1 MVLSVIALH
10 SCTDNTLYT
19 DSPCEAII
27 TGSTY
32 KTALTEE
39 PAGNRFTSLEVGNQI
54 LLNAFGSLEVNNEVL
69 TYSGTRWSGSKELYW
84 SDGASEAEVIALFP
98 VYADLAYT
106 EKNLYEDHS
115 LRDVLYIHESYSFKE
130 AINFQFKHLF
140 SLLTLHLSEELQE
153 RFEGIEVSSSSVVSQ
168 ILPESAEVVLDNS
181 RSHSTSISDPSLSGD
196 YSFIVPP
203 AENSSIAVTVRTGG
217 KQYTTQLQPCSYGS
231 NEEYKYNLKTSEKM
245 PGILTAE
252 DWIAFSKLINSS
264 ALTEYKGK
272 MLKDFGET
280 VGGVTTYRLLGDI
293 DFAGVDCAELEQI
306 GYAKTDSYFSDIFDG
321 RGYTLS
327 NMQLKPYWGTTGV
340 FGAISTNGIIKNLHV
355 KSCNVNIT
363 KQSDSTQKGTSILV
377 GNNKGMVT
385 NCSVEDCQIT
395 VKEATDKKHSA
406 YTGGL
411 AGTSTGQIIN
421 CYVKGI
427 NIDYPKAQK
436 IGANPAGALVG
447 SAQGLILNCY
457 SANNIVKNR
466 GSYNGG
472 ICGKASNAAHIEN
485 CYVYGIDQV
494 ATKGL
499 FAGEA
504 ENSLFIHNL
513 SYNTTVKLIGKGDI
527 KQLSK
532 SLQYTNT
539 FTDASNIPVYQLLNQ
554 WINDVAPTSYPDFTF
569 TPWTS
574 GGKDLPAI
582 FIER

>member
-217 KQYTTQLQPCSYGS
+217 KQYTTQLKPCSYSS
-231 NEEYKYNLKTSEKM
+231 NEEYKYNLKTSEKI

-252 DWIAFSKLINSS
+252 DWIAFSKLINSNK
-264 ALTEYKGK
+264 LTEYKGK

-280 VGGVTTYRLLGDI
+280 VDGVTTYRLLGDI
-293 DFAGVDCAELEQI
+293 DFAGVDCAELKQI
-306 GYAKTDSYFSDIFDG
+306 KEGNTSEFEDVFDG
-321 RGYTLS
+321 QGYTIS
-327 NMQLKPYWGTTGV
+327 NLTPKSGRGTTGL
-340 FGAISTNGIIKNLHV
+340 FARIGATGVVKNIHMKSCSTTLHTDPKSGTAAGILAGVNKGIIANCSIENGELD
-355 KSCNVNIT
+355 T
-363 KQSDSTQKGTSILV
+363 TAQGTPTGGIV
-377 GNNKGMVT
+377 GHSYGT
-385 NCSVEDCQIT
+385 IINCSVRSTTLKSKNFAC
-395 VKEATDKKHSA
+395 
-406 YTGGL
+406 GGI
-411 AGTSTGQIIN
+411 AGNSQGNIIN
-421 CYVKGI
+421 CF
-427 NIDYPKAQK
+427 
-436 IGANPAGALVG
+436 
-447 SAQGLILNCY
+447 
-457 SANNIVKNR
+457 SANNSITGTGTDTN
-466 GSYNGG
+466 SGG
-472 ICGKASNAAHIEN
+472 ICGRSEFEIPTAITN
-485 CYVYGIDQV
+485 CYVYALQV
-494 ATKGL
+494 RKVNGGL
-499 FAGEA
+499 FYGIAK
-504 ENSLFIHNL
+504 NSIINHCFYITG
-513 SYNTTVKLIGKGDI
+513 STTYASTFIGKGSNNQTKNIFLYQSD
-527 KQLSK
+527 
-532 SLQYTNT
+532 
-539 FTDASNIPVYQLLNQ
+539 FTVNSIPVYQLLNE
-554 WINDVAPTSYPDFTF
+554 WITDTAPTLYPTFTF
-569 TPWTS
+569 THWTS

-582 FIER
+582 FI